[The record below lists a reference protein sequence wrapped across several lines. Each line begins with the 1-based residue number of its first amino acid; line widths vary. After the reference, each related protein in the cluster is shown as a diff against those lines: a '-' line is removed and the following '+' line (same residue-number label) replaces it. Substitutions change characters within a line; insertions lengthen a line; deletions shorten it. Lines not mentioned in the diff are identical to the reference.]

1 MQNARFQIYTGEGK
15 GKTTCALGLA
25 LRGLGYGWKV
35 YFGQFL
41 KDTET
46 GESRLLSAM
55 EGVTFQQ
62 FGSGR
67 SLLPGVRAEDVD
79 RECALR
85 GLECIK
91 HALTSGEYDL
101 VVADEINMSWVLGML
116 TEEEWLECA
125 QARTPSTELV
135 FTGRGLPPCAREEAD
150 LITEMREIKHYYHA
164 GVFAREGI
172 DY

>member
-15 GKTTCALGLA
+15 GKTTCALGLT

-101 VVADEINMSWVLGML
+101 VVADEIGVAVVPY
-116 TEEEWLECA
+116 EDLEKVYVA
-125 QARTPSTELV
+125 
-135 FTGRGLPPCAREEAD
+135 AREQAD
-150 LITEMREIKHYYHA
+150 KEIEQRK
-164 GVFAREGI
+164 RILEGAKAEDLLAEFGRI
-172 DY
+172 